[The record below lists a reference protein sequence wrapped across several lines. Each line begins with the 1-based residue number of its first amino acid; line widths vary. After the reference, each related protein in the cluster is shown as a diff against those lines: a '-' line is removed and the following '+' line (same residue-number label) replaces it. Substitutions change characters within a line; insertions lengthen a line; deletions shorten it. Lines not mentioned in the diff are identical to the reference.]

1 MDIRARVIAACYM
14 HAVYEYR
21 AHHDRKH
28 IVAAHSENSRL
39 RELLRFCIE
48 SASGRRNKFLVAVQD
63 QAKQALRQLPLQ

>member
-1 MDIRARVIAACYM
+1 MISSMLPNIAFCPYVTTGHARTHMDIRVRVIAACCM

-39 RELLRFCIE
+39 RELLRLSI
-48 SASGRRNKFLVAVQD
+48 
-63 QAKQALRQLPLQ
+63 